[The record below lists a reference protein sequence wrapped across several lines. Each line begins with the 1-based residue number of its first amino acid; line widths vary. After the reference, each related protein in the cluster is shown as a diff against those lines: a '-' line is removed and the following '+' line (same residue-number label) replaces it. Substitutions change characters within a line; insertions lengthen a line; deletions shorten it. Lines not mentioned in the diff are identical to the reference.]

1 LDKILNL
8 KEKAISGVKWTALS
22 SMIIAITQLVQ
33 LMVFARYLTSY
44 DFGLIAILMLVVNF
58 SLLFVDFGIS
68 KAIIYKHDI
77 SNTQLSTLYWLNLIL
92 GIFIFMILMAISS
105 YIADFYNESS
115 LETLIIL
122 ISISL
127 VVQSVGQQFRTLFQK
142 RLEFNTLAKIDI
154 FATMLSSIV
163 ALVLVTNDIG
173 IYAFVISILVAS
185 IVKSTLLIKYGL
197 ALHTPTFSFNLYE
210 VKELLHFGL
219 YTVGNG
225 IVGTLSSQIDILIIG
240 KLLGTEILG
249 IYSIAKELILRP
261 MQLIN
266 PIITKVAFPTMSN
279 VNSDKYKVSSIY
291 LKIRNIIA
299 SINFPIYTFTFIFA
313 SEVILLFLGE
323 KWLHITSIFQI
334 LAIWAAFRSIESPI
348 GSLVMAMGKPQYEM
362 YWNMGMM
369 IYMPIMVYISSRWG
383 LSGLVYGNLVSIFI
397 LLIPSWYF
405 LTYRLVQIT
414 LLKYFKSIYYP
425 LLISL
430 FSGSILYSIVHFYT
444 FNIIYKV
451 VLFLCILIIFLF
463 LNKKFNKNFYNTV
476 YTVIGKK
483 R

>member
-1 LDKILNL
+1 MNL
-8 KEKAISGVKWTALS
+8 REKAISGVKWTAFS

-33 LMVFARYLTSY
+33 LMVFARYLTPH

-68 KAIIYKHDI
+68 KAIIYTQEI
-77 SNTQLSTLYWLNLIL
+77 SSSQLSTLYWLNLIL
-92 GIFIFMILMAISS
+92 GLFIFMLLMAISS
-105 YIADFYNESS
+105 YIADFYNEKS

-127 VVQSVGQQFRTLFQK
+127 VIQSVGQQFRTLFQK
-142 RLEFNTLAKIDI
+142 KLEFNTLAKIDI
-154 FATMLSSIV
+154 FATVFSFAV

-173 IYAFVISILVAS
+173 IYAFVISILTTS
-185 IVKSTLLIKYGL
+185 IIKSVLLIRYGL
-197 ALHTPTFSFNLYE
+197 SIHTPTFSFNLYE
-210 VKELLHFGL
+210 VKKLLHFGL

-225 IVGTLSSQIDILIIG
+225 IVGTLSSQVDILIIG
-240 KLLGTEILG
+240 KLLGTESLG

-279 VNSDKYKVSSIY
+279 INSDKDKVSNIY

-299 SINFPIYTFTFIFA
+299 SINFPIYTVTFIFA
-313 SEVILLFLGE
+313 SEIISLFLGE
-323 KWLHITSIFQI
+323 KWLHITNIFQI
-334 LAIWAAFRSIESPI
+334 LTIWAAFRSIESPI

-369 IYMPIMVYISSRWG
+369 IYMPIMVYISSKWG
-383 LSGLVYGNLVSIFI
+383 LIGLVYGNLVSIFI

-405 LTYRLVQIT
+405 LTYRLVQIS
-414 LLKYFKSIYYP
+414 LLKYLKSICYP

-430 FSGSILYSIVHFYT
+430 FSGSVLYSIVYFYT
-444 FNIIYKV
+444 FNVIYKI
-451 VLFLCILIIFLF
+451 VLFLCILIAFFF
-463 LNKKFNKNFYNTV
+463 LNKKFNQNFYNTV
-476 YTVIGKK
+476 YTVIGKN